1 MKICEQSAPPSELL
15 SDSVSGPTP
24 SSEPVESSPYAGLSL
39 SHSIYNSL
47 RETFSGFVNWI
58 GVMPLA
64 QAAPQPILEHNAL
77 SASDLADFMELIS
90 ELGPPEVQ
98 KKIV

>member
-1 MKICEQSAPPSELL
+1 
-15 SDSVSGPTP
+15 
-24 SSEPVESSPYAGLSL
+24 
-39 SHSIYNSL
+39 
-47 RETFSGFVNWI
+47 
-58 GVMPLA
+58 MPLA